1 MSREAFF
8 QLRFTEQEKRV
19 YEDAAGPR
27 RLSAWIREACR
38 EKLARTS
45 TTLTVDD
52 APLREG
58 DPPPVIRTTKPSVPA
73 PRRPSPGGRPAN
85 HHVRCS
91 CPRCSVA
98 A

>member
-1 MSREAFF
+1 VSRNVVTEV
-8 QLRFTEQEKRV
+8 RMTEQERRV

-38 EKLARTS
+38 LRLASESATPEPVAEK
-45 TTLTVDD
+45 
-52 APLREG
+52 APAQAASRA
-58 DPPPVIRTTKPSVPA
+58 PA
-73 PRRPSPGGRPAN
+73 PRRPSSKPAN

-91 CPRCSVA
+91 CPRCAEA